1 MKSSRGFKV
10 RGPLIWTL
18 KSFEAGAGLTFST
31 NKLNWNVRVDV
42 SSVVGVSRIVDLTQ
56 GEKPH
61 SFRKEAVGFVT
72 DGKKPPGRPLCAFHP
87 STLPLFWERRVE
99 RLSNTGKRT

>member
-42 SSVVGVSRIVDLTQ
+42 SSVVGVSRIVDLTR
-56 GEKPH
+56 GGKTAFLPRGSRWFCYRREKTT
-61 SFRKEAVGFVT
+61 RKAIMCIPPLNPPPLLGT
-72 DGKKPPGRPLCAFHP
+72 PGGK
-87 STLPLFWERRVE
+87 TV
-99 RLSNTGKRT
+99 